1 MTQTNAQ
8 TGTHW
13 ENTYGGAKDDYG
25 HSAQQISDGGFIIAG
40 QTNSIG
46 AGGYD
51 VYLIKTDAL
60 GKLLWQKTYGG
71 AYDDT
76 AWSVQ
81 LTTDGG
87 YIITGSTYSF
97 GAGGSDI
104 YLVKTDALGNQL
116 WQKTFGGTGNDEGYS
131 VQQTTDGGYIIVG
144 VSTQKGSGGYKIY
157 IIKTDSSGNLIWERI
172 YGGTSEDAG
181 DSVQQTSD
189 GGYIIAGY
197 TSPLKGYSTLSDVG
211 FSDIYLIKTDS
222 YGKQL
227 WRRTYGGKGN
237 DKSFSVQQTTDGG
250 YIIAGYT
257 SSFGA
262 GNLDVYLIRTD
273 SLGNQLWQQTY
284 GGANGDTGA
293 YVEQTSDG
301 GYIIVGY
308 TSSFGIGVFDVYLV
322 KTDASGNQLWQKTYG
337 GKGVNIG
344 SSVEQTSD
352 GGYIIAGST
361 NSFGTGDFDVYLIKL
376 EGNSALTLPSN
387 PTSPLSSSWI
397 ILASIIFVSVIVTVV
412 VYVFSK
418 NKGAHEPL
426 ANLSL

>member
-1 MTQTNAQ
+1 
-8 TGTHW
+8 
-13 ENTYGGAKDDYG
+13 
-25 HSAQQISDGGFIIAG
+25 
-40 QTNSIG
+40 
-46 AGGYD
+46 
-51 VYLIKTDAL
+51 
-60 GKLLWQKTYGG
+60 
-71 AYDDT
+71 
-76 AWSVQ
+76 
-81 LTTDGG
+81 
-87 YIITGSTYSF
+87 
-97 GAGGSDI
+97 
-104 YLVKTDALGNQL
+104 VKTDALGNQL

-144 VSTQKGSGGYKIY
+144 VSTQKGSGGYEIY

-227 WRRTYGGKGN
+227 WRRTYEGKGN
-237 DKSFSVQQTTDGG
+237 DKSFSVQQTTDG
-250 YIIAGYT
+250 GYT

-301 GYIIVGY
+301 GYII
-308 TSSFGIGVFDVYLV
+308 
-322 KTDASGNQLWQKTYG
+322 
-337 GKGVNIG
+337 
-344 SSVEQTSD
+344 
-352 GGYIIAGST
+352 AGST
-361 NSFGTGDFDVYLIKL
+361 NSFGTGNFDVYLIKL

-397 ILASIIFVSVIVTVV
+397 ILASIIFVSAIVTVV
-412 VYVFSK
+412 VYIFSK